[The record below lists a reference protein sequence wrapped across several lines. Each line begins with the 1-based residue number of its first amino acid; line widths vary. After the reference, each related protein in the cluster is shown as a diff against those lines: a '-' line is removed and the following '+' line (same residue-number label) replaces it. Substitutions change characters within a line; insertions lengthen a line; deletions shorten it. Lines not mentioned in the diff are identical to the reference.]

1 MEEQVEMVGRAF
13 VDHYYL
19 LFDSDRASLS
29 SLYQPTSMLSFE
41 GQKIFGADDISSKL
55 NQLPFDQC
63 KHLIST
69 IDSQPSS
76 ITGGIVVFVSGSLQ
90 LPGEEHHLRFSQV
103 IICTNSVDHTNNDTF
118 TNSNL
123 VAFTLKRCCTI
134 VADVSLD
141 SNSTRKLLCPEWYI
155 SPQLWLKFVQTLPL
169 GFCNLLLKYH
179 CSLRKSR
186 NKYVLDLSVNFS
198 WLPIRQKLD
207 LNYQRKGI
215 ITPIAIVVFNP
226 LNVLQIHEN
235 GNS

>member
-1 MEEQVEMVGRAF
+1 MRRRSRSNRKGAKLEEMEEQVEMVGRAF

-41 GQKIFGADDISSKL
+41 GQKIFGVDDISSKL

-76 ITGGIVVFVSGSLQ
+76 TTGGIVVFVSGSLQ

-123 VAFTLKRCCTI
+123 VAFTLKCCCTT

-141 SNSTRKLLCPEWYI
+141 SNSTRKLLCPE
-155 SPQLWLKFVQTLPL
+155 
-169 GFCNLLLKYH
+169 
-179 CSLRKSR
+179 
-186 NKYVLDLSVNFS
+186 
-198 WLPIRQKLD
+198 
-207 LNYQRKGI
+207 
-215 ITPIAIVVFNP
+215 
-226 LNVLQIHEN
+226 
-235 GNS
+235 